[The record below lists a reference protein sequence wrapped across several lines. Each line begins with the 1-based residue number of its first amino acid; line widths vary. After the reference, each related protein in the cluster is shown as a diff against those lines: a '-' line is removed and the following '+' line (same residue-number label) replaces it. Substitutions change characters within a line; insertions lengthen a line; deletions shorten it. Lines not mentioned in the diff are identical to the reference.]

1 MIAAALPFRT
11 NAIAM
16 SLLAVALALPGPDAG
31 AQDIRGYLDKAAI
44 PNSLKLLPP
53 PPAAGS
59 PAMALDEAVSQQ
71 ALAMQGSARFTQAAH
86 DAHHLPNSAEQF
98 ACAAGIPIDA
108 ENTPALYRLLE
119 RAQVDIAEAN
129 AVAKAKYHRSRP
141 FVVNRQPTCTPADEA
156 GLRQN
161 GSYPSGHSA
170 LGWGWALILSEI
182 DAAHADSILARGRSY
197 GESRLVC
204 NVHWQSDV
212 VEGRHMAAA
221 TVARLHDNA
230 AFRSDL
236 EAARD
241 EITDAHARRL
251 KPGDNCTA
259 QAQTLKMRP
268 ASAL

>member
-1 MIAAALPFRT
+1 MIPAVLFFRT

-16 SLLAVALALPGPDAG
+16 PLLAIALALPVCDAR
-31 AQDIRGYLDKAAI
+31 AQEIRGYLDKAAI

-59 PAMALDEAVSQQ
+59 PAMALDQAVAQQ
-71 ALAMQGSARFTQAAH
+71 ALAMQGSTRFAQATH
-86 DAHHLPNSAEQF
+86 DAQYLPTSAHQF
-98 ACAAGIPIDA
+98 ACAAGVPIDTA
-108 ENTPALYRLLE
+108 STPALYRLLE
-119 RAQVDIAEAN
+119 RTQVDFAEAN

-156 GLRQN
+156 NLRQN

-170 LGWGWALILSEI
+170 LGWGWAMILSEI
-182 DAAHADSILARGRSY
+182 DAAHADAILARGRSY
-197 GESRLVC
+197 GESRLIC

-236 EAARD
+236 ETARN
-241 EITDAHARRL
+241 EIKDAHTRRL
-251 KPGDNCTA
+251 KPNDNCTA